1 MRLYMKFKF
10 EIKKQKYELE
20 ADVETLVEKGME
32 QHERTW
38 KDKFNSRHSAKKEIL
53 ELKHKQKK
61 ETEEQNAKKKNWF
74 QKIEEEKRKT
84 KELELQFKIEEERR
98 SAEEQRRIIKT
109 KTRVTTVLGIIGSL
123 LLIIG
128 YALGSA
134 SKNGDSGWDGLLVV
148 GFLILISIP
157 FIWKEK
163 KNKKD
168 NKKRIKK

>member
-1 MRLYMKFKF
+1 MKLNLD
-10 EIKKQKYELE
+10 IKNKKGELE

-38 KDKFNSRHSAKKEIL
+38 KDKFNSKHSAKKEIL
-53 ELKHKQKK
+53 ELKHRQKI
-61 ETEEQNAKKKNWF
+61 EIEEQNVKKKNWF

-84 KELELQFKIEEERR
+84 KELELKFKIEEERR
-98 SAEEQRRIIKT
+98 ASEEQRRIIKT
-109 KTRVTTVLGIIGSL
+109 KTHITTVLGIIGAV

-134 SKNGDSGWDGLLVV
+134 SKNGNSGWDGLLVV
-148 GFLILISIP
+148 GFLILMSIP
-157 FIWKEK
+157 FIWREK

-168 NKKRIKK
+168 NKKRRKK